1 MVSLKPMT
9 RQMCHEFYQNF
20 QNDPAIGHYY
30 EYVYT
35 PEIADRY
42 FDTNSVAD
50 RKLFAIMVGNQIVG
64 ECKLKN
70 INLKKQECS
79 MGIHL
84 QNDSVKEKGYGTQ
97 AERLV
102 LQYAFEELGMVA
114 VNADA
119 ALKNTRSQHVLEKV
133 GFRYTHE
140 DDTFKYYRCENNK
153 LLREKFIQ
161 ELMGKLVHVVVD
173 RPIGYQHG
181 DNVYPINYGYIPG
194 VIVGDG
200 EEQDAYILG
209 VNEPIAE
216 FDGLVIAAIFRKND
230 CEDKLVVAPMGSVY
244 HQGQIADAVHFQER
258 YFDTRIIS
266 CFEKSCGV
274 LPYRMLN
281 GQQEFLLVFETYS
294 KCWSLPK
301 GHIEAGETDVQ
312 TALRELYE
320 ETGLTATLDTSRCAS
335 IEYPISNFARKQVA
349 FFLGEVAGVPK
360 VREGE
365 IDKFKWVTAEE
376 LKDYL
381 FPDTYEACKALLR

>member
-9 RQMCHEFYQNF
+9 RQMCHEFYKDF

-42 FDTNSVAD
+42 FDNNAVSD
-50 RKLFAIMVGNQIVG
+50 RKLFAIMVGDQIVG

-70 INLKKQECS
+70 IDPQKRECS

-84 QNDSVKEKGYGTQ
+84 QNDAVKEKGYGTL
-97 AERLV
+97 AERLI
-102 LQYAFEELGMVA
+102 LQYAFEEMGMVA

-153 LLREKFIQ
+153 HLREKLIR
-161 ELMGKLVHVVVD
+161 ELMGKEVHVVVD

-181 DNVYPINYGYIPG
+181 DIVYPINYGYIPG
-194 VIVGDG
+194 IIAGDG

-209 VNEPIAE
+209 INEPLAE
-216 FDGLVIAAIFRKND
+216 FDGQVIAAICRKND
-230 CEDKLVVAPMGSVY
+230 CEDKFVVAPVGKVY
-244 HQGQIADAVHFQER
+244 HQGQIAEAVLFQEQ

-274 LPYRMLN
+274 LPYRRVN

-320 ETGLTATLDTSRCAS
+320 ETGLTANLDTSCTAS
-335 IEYPISNFARKQVA
+335 IEYPISSFARKQVA
-349 FFLGEVAGVPK
+349 FYLGEVTGVPK